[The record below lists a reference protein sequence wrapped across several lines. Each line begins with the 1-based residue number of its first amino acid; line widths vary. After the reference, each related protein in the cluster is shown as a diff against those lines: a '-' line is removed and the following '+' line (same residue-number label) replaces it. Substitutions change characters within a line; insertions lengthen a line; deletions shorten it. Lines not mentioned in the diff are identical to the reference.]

1 MGLMDRGALP
11 QDHGM
16 LFIYPLESELRFWM
30 RNTLIPLDILFLGS
44 TLRVVDVQR
53 MTPQPG
59 VPPQDLTIYAS
70 QAPARYALEVNAGR
84 AEACGVAPGAE
95 ASWKASALKDH
106 SGTQR
111 GGFPHHS
118 PRCVRKRVW
127 SVACA
132 DWVCRQW
139 CIDPA

>member
-95 ASWKASALKDH
+95 AVLE
-106 SGTQR
+106 
-111 GGFPHHS
+111 GFS
-118 PRCVRKRVW
+118 PEG
-127 SVACA
+127 
-132 DWVCRQW
+132 
-139 CIDPA
+139 P

>member
-1 MGLMDRGALP
+1 MGLMDRRDLL

-59 VPPQDLTIYAS
+59 APPQDLTIYAS
-70 QAPARYALEVNAGR
+70 QAPARYALGGERGPGRSLRRRAGR
-84 AEACGVAPGAE
+84 RGRPGR
-95 ASWKASALKDH
+95 L
-106 SGTQR
+106 Q
-111 GGFPHHS
+111 P
-118 PRCVRKRVW
+118 
-127 SVACA
+127 
-132 DWVCRQW
+132 
-139 CIDPA
+139 